1 MKIIKLVIA
10 FAALFT
16 VFGRRHRRSRRNR
29 DQFEDD
35 FNTFFQVN
43 KETRSLADFKGFINK
58 NPDKEVF
65 VKCPN
70 PNQAFLDRLKSHTDK
85 SKTPLALFTELV
97 NNDADRQ
104 TYCTV
109 QPSGSGPAKRRRR
122 KYFY

>member
-1 MKIIKLVIA
+1 MKIIKLIIA
-10 FAALFT
+10 FAAFFT
-16 VFGRRHRRSRRNR
+16 VFGRRHRRSRRNH

-35 FNTFFQVN
+35 FNTFFRVDTQ
-43 KETRSLADFKGFINK
+43 KRSLADFKGFINK
-58 NPDKEVF
+58 NPAKEVF

-70 PNQAFLDRLKSHTDK
+70 PNQAFLDRLKSNTDA
-85 SKTPLALFTELV
+85 SKTPLALFKDLV
-97 NNDADRQ
+97 NNDTDRQ